1 MANITRNFI
10 KGKMN
15 KSVDERLI
23 PNGEY
28 IDAINVRMGSTENSE
43 IGVIENTKG
52 NLSLT
57 AIQYKGTP
65 LSTDARCIGAYED
78 GANET
83 IYWFIHDSNYPVSI
97 EAPLGII
104 DLIVSYN
111 TLTNQIVYHVI
122 SVNKNDVITT
132 LNFNPDY
139 LITGVDLVEDLLFF
153 TDNINPPRFINVKR
167 NYPDPALFT
176 VILSKAYDYNVQPQ
190 ILEEELQ
197 VIKKPPLFSPSVD
210 LLETSSEETFLED
223 RFICF
228 AYRYRYADNDY
239 SATSPFSQPAFSPES
254 FRYSVDTSLN
264 EGMTNKFNT
273 ASVTVN
279 TGGPLVLGV
288 DLLFKD
294 AEDSTIKVI
303 EKLDKA
309 ELGLADDSDYNF
321 TFDNSN
327 IFTILPDSE
336 ILRLYD
342 NVPRTAL
349 AQTMMGNRLIY
360 GNYVDGYNLIR
371 GLNPTKIEYFVDLI
385 SENNQITEIEETI
398 SDTQYPLGL
407 TDVDDG
413 LVTFDFSTIPDSE
426 LIKGATITFDF
437 SLIHSKFF
445 PAYPQT
451 SPPILSANQETPV
464 FDLNHVFTLP
474 RDYNNIYELADSDEF
489 RSSIGIGGLAPNRNI
504 KPMYDPADSTISCSG
519 TTLTDFFNCKI
530 PIQKATTNP
539 GTPVFKTSSGTG
551 RDDITGSI
559 SNVQLD
565 SNGGVSDNNQAVD
578 IGASTTSKTI
588 SFRFPYVK
596 YTLDPANNPDTG
608 KVYEFYYILSAAA
621 SFELLGDVKSLHSN
635 RNYEVG
641 IVYMDEF
648 GRSSTGLVSDNN
660 TVSIPCSKSASKNY
674 IKATIPTTQIA
685 PEWATHYKFIIKP
698 DEAGYNS
705 IFTNIYF
712 VGDNDGMIYFLL
724 DGENSLKVEKG
735 DRLIVKRDGIGV
747 SQSCVYTTVL
757 DKEAYASDE
766 ITDGN
771 PAGPYMKISP
781 NSINVGQDADAV
793 IDTGLQTHVEKTS
806 GNCAILDRNR
816 LTMGLN
822 SSPFVP
828 FDVPQGSRVEMFF
841 SFNRNGTASL
851 FGCERRTYEV
861 SIEITATRDYP
872 NMLQFLNGENFQSYL
887 DDPDVRIVDDG
898 QTFVTEWLGDQ
909 TTASPTPSCELGK
922 NIIYWVDGDAA
933 SSLKPA
939 LICKGPQSCGGNERR
954 KATIQGRV
962 RVVRADNAVL
972 FESEPQ
978 DSLPNV
984 WYESADTYEIYE
996 YFDVGTGTRYPGLHR
1011 GGSGT
1016 GEQDQTDA
1024 QPAIINTDFFNC
1036 YAFGNG
1042 AESYRVRDSIV
1053 GKTFDLGNRVLTTS
1067 EKEFKEADRFADLT
1081 YSGIYNQ
1088 ENNINKLNEFN
1099 LGLLNFKPLEQ
1110 SFGTIQKLFGRETD
1124 ILTLQED
1131 RISYVLQGKE
1141 MITGSTGG
1149 SSLITVPEILG
1160 KQVARVEEY
1169 GISNNPESFVQW
1181 GMDKYFT
1188 DAKRGAVIQ
1197 LKGSAAQNE
1206 KLTVISEQGMRSWFR
1221 DLFIESF
1228 ETQKLGG
1235 FDPYM
1240 DEYVLS
1246 SNDILKPS
1254 EIECDPCGVGKTF
1267 KVTEE
1272 EATTYCVDVGE
1283 FVGDIDIEYQV
1294 IQDSAILPGFSI
1306 NANYNG
1312 VDYFSGNV
1320 TTGGTLTFPKQSVS
1334 EQFVYITV
1342 LSNDTTTLQVLV
1354 NCPDAEE
1361 ITIINVCFTGDDES
1375 GLFIHNEYR
1384 WTDGSFTSPLHS
1396 ESVEFQTG
1404 TNNPLVSQY
1413 QEVSGRQGGGIIP
1426 SDTAT
1431 VRLICNKFGFDD
1443 FVFDETSD
1451 RFKYLRSDTKYDNTN
1466 VDMVA
1471 LLTEIDNPL
1480 NPDGGVAAPIINTGA
1495 PDAYYAEFN
1504 MPASGS
1510 YLYLVW
1516 DYRTITETTDLCY
1529 GATESNACCLC

>member
-83 IYWFIHDSNYPVSI
+83 IYWFIHDSSYPVST
-97 EAPLGII
+97 EAPLGKI

-111 TLTNQIVYHVI
+111 TLTDQIVYHLI
-122 SVNKNDVITT
+122 SVNRDDTKTT
-132 LNFNPDY
+132 LNFNSDY

-167 NYPDPALFT
+167 NYPDPALQ
-176 VILSKAYDYNVQPQ
+176 VIIVPKAFDYNKQPQ

-197 VIKKPPLFSPSVD
+197 VIKKPPLFSPSVE
-210 LLETSSEETFLED
+210 LRKVTSNETYLED
-223 RFICF
+223 RYICF
-228 AYRYRYADNDY
+228 GYRYRYADNDY
-239 SATSPFSQPAFSPES
+239 SATSPFSTPAFYPET
-254 FRYSVDTSLN
+254 FRYDIDTSLN
-264 EGMTNKFNT
+264 EGMTNRYNS
-273 ASVTVN
+273 ASVTIN
-279 TGGPLVLGV
+279 TGGPLVTGI

-294 AEDSTIKVI
+294 AQDSTIKVI
-303 EKLDKA
+303 EKLNKSD
-309 ELGLADDSDYNF
+309 LGLADNSDYNF

-327 IFTILPDSE
+327 IFTILQDSE

-342 NVPRTAL
+342 NVPRFAL
-349 AQTMMGNRLIY
+349 GQTMMGNRLIY
-360 GNYVDGYNLIR
+360 GNYIDGYNLIR
-371 GLNPTKIEYFVDLI
+371 GLNPTRIEYFVDLI
-385 SENNQITEIEETI
+385 SEENTLIEAEETI
-398 SDTQYPLGL
+398 SDAQYPLGL
-407 TDVDDG
+407 TTITDG
-413 LVTFDFSTIPDSE
+413 LVTFDFTNVPDSDLVE
-426 LIKGATITFDF
+426 GATIIFDF
-437 SLIHSKFF
+437 ALIHSQFF
-445 PAYPQT
+445 PDPQA
-451 SPPILSANQETPV
+451 SPPALDSSQETPI
-464 FDLNHVFTLP
+464 FDLIHTFTLP
-474 RDYNNIYELADSDEF
+474 RNYNNIYELATSSEF
-489 RSSIGIGGLAPNRNI
+489 VNSVGVGGLAANRNI
-504 KPMYDPADSTISCSG
+504 LPLFDPTITNPSCEG
-519 TTLTDFFNCKI
+519 ITLTDSFNCAI
-530 PIQKATTNP
+530 PIQKTTIAGP
-539 GTPVFKTSSGTG
+539 PVFKTSSGTG
-551 RDDITGSI
+551 RDDITGSF

-588 SFRFPYVK
+588 SFIFPYVK
-596 YTLDPANNPDTG
+596 YTLDPANNPDSG
-608 KVYEFYYILSAAA
+608 KTYEFFYVVSASA
-621 SFELLGDVKSLHSN
+621 SFELLGDITSLHSN

-660 TVSIPCSKSASKNY
+660 TINIPCSASASKNY

-685 PEWATHYKFIIKP
+685 PEWATNYKFIIKP
-698 DEAGYNS
+698 DQAGYDS
-705 IFTNIYF
+705 VFSNIYF
-712 VGDNDGMIYFLL
+712 TGAKDGMIYFLL

-735 DRLIVKRDGIGV
+735 DRLIVKRDSNGSTQG
-747 SQSCVYTTVL
+747 CVYATVL
-757 DKEAYASDE
+757 DKEAYANDE
-766 ITDGN
+766 ITSGN

-781 NSINVGQDADAV
+781 NAINVAEDPNAV
-793 IDTGLQTHVEKTS
+793 IDTGLQTQVEKNNYS
-806 GNCAILDRNR
+806 CAFLDRNR
-816 LTMGLN
+816 LSLGKN
-822 SSPFVP
+822 NDPYVA

-841 SFNRNGTASL
+841 SFNRNGTGDF
-851 FGCERRTYEV
+851 FGCEQRTYEV

-887 DDPDVRIVDDG
+887 DDPDVLIVG
-898 QTFVTEWLGDQ
+898 GGNTHVTEWLGARTD
-909 TTASPTPSCELGK
+909 SPDCELGK
-922 NIIYWVDGDAA
+922 NIIFWVDGDAA

-954 KATIQGRV
+954 RATIQGRV

-972 FESEPQ
+972 FETEPK
-978 DSLPNV
+978 DALPNV
-984 WYESADTYEIYE
+984 WFESAKTYDIDPVNG
-996 YFDVGTGTRYPGLHR
+996 FHLSGSDQIDQPQTSTQPGIVR
-1011 GGSGT
+1011 
-1016 GEQDQTDA
+1016 
-1024 QPAIINTDFFNC
+1024 TDFFNC
-1036 YAFGNG
+1036 YSFGNG
-1042 AESYRVRDSIV
+1042 AESYKIRDSIV
-1053 GKTFDLGNRVLTTS
+1053 GKTFALGNRVLTTS
-1067 EKEFKEADRFADLT
+1067 EKEFKEAHRFADLT
-1081 YSGIYNQ
+1081 YSGVYNQ

-1099 LGLLNFKPLEQ
+1099 LGLLYFEPLEQ

-1141 MITGSTGG
+1141 MITGATGG
-1149 SSLITVPEILG
+1149 SSLITVPEVLG
-1160 KQVARVEEY
+1160 KQVARIEEY
-1169 GISNNPESFVQW
+1169 GISNNPESFAQW

-1188 DAKRGAVIQ
+1188 DSKRGAVIQ
-1197 LKGSAAQNE
+1197 LKGTAGQNE

-1228 ETQKLGG
+1228 DTQKLGG

-1267 KVTEE
+1267 KVVET

-1294 IQDSAILPGFSI
+1294 IQDSATTPGFSI

-1312 VDYFSGNV
+1312 VNYFSGNV

-1342 LSNDTTTLQVLV
+1342 LSNDETTLQVLV

-1361 ITIINVCFTGDDES
+1361 ITIINVCFTGDDEA

-1396 ESVEFQTG
+1396 ESVEFAAG

-1413 QEVSGRQGGGIIP
+1413 QKVSGRQGGGIIP

-1443 FVFDETSD
+1443 FVFDKTSD
-1451 RFKYLRSDTKYDNTN
+1451 KFKYLRTNTLYN
-1466 VDMVA
+1466 NNNTEMQA
-1471 LLTEIDNPL
+1471 LL
-1480 NPDGGVAAPIINTGA
+1480 AAATTATPIVITGA
-1495 PDAYYAEFN
+1495 PDTYYADFN

-1510 YLYLVW
+1510 YLYLIW
-1516 DYRTITETTDLCY
+1516 DYRTITETNDLCY

>member
-28 IDAINVRMGSTENSE
+28 IDAINVRMGSTESSE

-83 IYWFIHDSNYPVSI
+83 IYWFIHDSSYPVSN

-111 TLTNQIVYHVI
+111 TLTDQIVYHVI
-122 SVNKNDVITT
+122 SVNRNDVITT

-139 LITGVDLVEDLLFF
+139 LITGVDLVDDLLFF

-176 VILSKAYDYNVQPQ
+176 VILTKAYDYNVQPQ

-210 LLETSSEETFLED
+210 LVKTSSEESFLED
-223 RFICF
+223 RYICF
-228 AYRYRYADNDY
+228 GYRYRYDDNDY
-239 SATSPFSQPAFSPES
+239 SATSPFSHPAFYPES
-254 FRYSVDTSLN
+254 FSYSLDTTVN
-264 EGMTNKFNT
+264 EGMINRFNT
-273 ASVTVN
+273 ANVTIN
-279 TGGPLVLGV
+279 TGGPLVKGI
-288 DLLFKD
+288 DLLFKSAQD
-294 AEDSTIKVI
+294 GIIKVI
-303 EKLDKA
+303 EKLDKSD
-309 ELGLADDSDYNF
+309 LGLANNFDYTF
-321 TFDNSN
+321 AFDNSN
-327 IFTILPDSE
+327 IFTILQDSE

-342 NVPRTAL
+342 NVPRFAL
-349 AQTMMGNRLIY
+349 AQTIMGNRLIY
-360 GNYVDGYNLIR
+360 GNYIDGFNLSR
-371 GLNPTKIEYFVDLI
+371 GLDPTRIEYFVDLI
-385 SENNQITEIEETI
+385 SEKDVVTEADETI
-398 SDTQYPLGL
+398 SSTNFSIPGFGPTIV
-407 TDVDDG
+407 TDGKVD
-413 LVTFDFSTIPDSE
+413 FDFSVIPNSDLVKGASIVFDFTIQHDQFETQPTGPQPDS
-426 LIKGATITFDF
+426 G
-437 SLIHSKFF
+437 
-445 PAYPQT
+445 
-451 SPPILSANQETPV
+451 QETPETSLS
-464 FDLNHVFTLP
+464 FIFTLP
-474 RDYNNIYELADSDEF
+474 KDYNNIYELANSNEF
-489 RSSIGIGGLAPNRNI
+489 KNTIGIGGSASNRNI
-504 KPMYDPADSTISCSG
+504 QPIFSSSDPNPACNG
-519 TTLTDFFNCKI
+519 TRFTDFFNCSI
-530 PIQKATTNP
+530 PITLSTDLGSATKFT
-539 GTPVFKTSSGTG
+539 SGTG
-551 RDDITGSI
+551 TIG
-559 SNVQLD
+559 NKALD
-565 SNGGVSDNNQAVD
+565 GGPDNNQSVD
-578 IGASTTSKTI
+578 VFTSTSNNIIT
-588 SFRFPYVK
+588 FRFPYVK
-596 YTLDPANNPDTG
+596 FVLDTADPDGTD
-608 KVYEFYYILSAAA
+608 KYFYEFYKILNAEA
-621 SFELLGDVKSLHSN
+621 SFSVLGNIESLHSN

-660 TVSIPCSKSASKNY
+660 TVSIPCSESSSKNY

-698 DEAGYNS
+698 DEENYNT
-705 IFTNIYF
+705 IFSSMYF
-712 VGDNDGMIYFLL
+712 SGDKDGMIYFLL

-735 DRLIVKRDGIGV
+735 DRLIVKRDGLGGTSRCI
-747 SQSCVYTTVL
+747 YATVL
-757 DKEAYASDE
+757 DKEVFSNNE
-766 ITDGN
+766 ITNGN

-781 NSINVGQDADAV
+781 NSINVTQDVNAV
-793 IDTGLQTHVEKTS
+793 IDSGLKSDEARTKQT
-806 GNCAILDRNR
+806 CAGFNIDMSFNDS
-816 LTMGLN
+816 N
-822 SSPFVP
+822 VD

-841 SFNRNGTASL
+841 SFSRNGS
-851 FGCERRTYEV
+851 GSRCEQRVYEV
-861 SIEITATRDYP
+861 NIEIIATRDYI
-872 NMLQFLNGENFQSYL
+872 NFLEFLNGENFQSYL
-887 DDPDVRIVDDG
+887 NDPDVNIGGTLTTWSGEVQAYG
-898 QTFVTEWLGDQ
+898 CSLYTNEIWWNQGNQ
-909 TTASPTPSCELGK
+909 TTSSSTLNILGS
-922 NIIYWVDGDAA
+922 YA
-933 SSLKPA
+933 
-939 LICKGPQSCGGNERR
+939 CGGTKNRR
-954 KATIQGRV
+954 GVTQARIKVI
-962 RVVRADNAVL
+962 RADNAVV

-984 WYESADTYEIYE
+984 WYESAETYEIYE
-996 YFDVGTGTRYPGLHR
+996 YFDIPTGIRYPGLHK
-1011 GGSGT
+1011 GNVD
-1016 GEQDQTDA
+1016 DQTNT

-1036 YAFGNG
+1036 YSFGNG
-1042 AESYRVRDSIV
+1042 VESYKIRDSIV
-1053 GKTFDLGNRVLTTS
+1053 GKTFNLGNRVLTTS
-1067 EKEFKEADRFADLT
+1067 EKEFKEAHRFADLT
-1081 YSGIYNQ
+1081 YSGVYNQ
-1088 ENNINKLNEFN
+1088 ESNLNKLNEFN

-1160 KQVARVEEY
+1160 KQVARIEEY
-1169 GISNNPESFVQW
+1169 GISNNPESFAQW

-1188 DAKRGAVIQ
+1188 DSKRGAVIQ
-1197 LKGSAAQNE
+1197 LKGNAAQNE

-1228 ETQKLGG
+1228 DTQKLGG

-1267 KVTEE
+1267 KVIETET
-1272 EATTYCVDVGE
+1272 TTYCVDVGE
-1283 FVGDIDIEYQV
+1283 FVGDIDIDYQV
-1294 IQDSAILPGFSI
+1294 IEDSATTPGFSI

-1312 VDYFSGNV
+1312 TDYNTGTV
-1320 TTGGTLTFPKQSVS
+1320 TAGGTLTFPKQSVS

-1342 LSNDTTTLQVLV
+1342 SSNDTTTLQVLV

-1361 ITIINVCFTGDDES
+1361 IKIINVCFTGDDEA
-1375 GLFIHNEYR
+1375 GMFIHNEYR
-1384 WTDGSFTSPLHS
+1384 WTDGTFTSPLHS
-1396 ESVEFQTG
+1396 ELVEFATG
-1404 TNNPLVSQY
+1404 TDNPLVSQY
-1413 QEVSGRQGGGIIP
+1413 QEVAGRQGGGIIP

-1431 VRLICNKFGFDD
+1431 VRLICNKLGTDD

-1451 RFKYLRSDTKYDNTN
+1451 RFKYLRTNTLYDNTD
-1466 VDMVA
+1466 VDMQA
-1471 LLTEIDNPL
+1471 LLAAIDAVP
-1480 NPDGGVAAPIINTGA
+1480 PTPTPPAGGVATPIINTGA
-1495 PDAYYAEFN
+1495 PDTYYAEFD